1 SYAPTAASWP
11 KKKIQKEF
19 NFLRFKQSSLV
30 FHCERIEGGHTCQ
43 ECKRKYIVKVPSG
56 QSFESE
62 PPAFDS
68 KRILTSVKNSLDA
81 FYRFSRP
88 HTVIGTEDLFKLLGE
103 KHQLYEFLDT
113 FYMQCS
119 YILFNKEHVK
129 AILSEIVK
137 HKAAENE
144 QRIQSYMNMLVVVES
159 PVDSALFP
167 DRAPLSVLQKCEE
180 FSSCCPVI

>member
-1 SYAPTAASWP
+1 MP
-11 KKKIQKEF
+11 
-19 NFLRFKQSSLV
+19 RM
-30 FHCERIEGGHTCQ
+30 
-43 ECKRKYIVKVPSG
+43 
-56 QSFESE
+56 
-62 PPAFDS
+62 
-68 KRILTSVKNSLDA
+68 
-81 FYRFSRP
+81 FSRP
-88 HTVIGTEDLFKLLGE
+88 HTVIGTCRLIDKEDLFKLLGE